1 MNDNAKLYGKFRG
14 VVMSN
19 VDPMRL
25 GRLQASVPDVHGS
38 GTSTWAMPCVPF
50 AGRQMGSYA
59 VPPVGANVWIEFEQ
73 GDIDY
78 PIWTG
83 CFWGSQ
89 SELPQPAQ
97 AATPGLST
105 VVFRTTVGNGLTIS
119 DMPGPT
125 GGITL
130 EIASGAKI
138 TINETGITLS
148 NGQGASVTLAGST
161 VSVNQTALTVT

>member
-1 MNDNAKLYGKFRG
+1 MNDKTKFYGTYRG
-14 VVMSN
+14 VVTTN

-25 GRLQASVPDVHGS
+25 GRIQASVPDAHGTN
-38 GTSTWAMPCVPF
+38 TSTWAMPAVPL
-50 AGRQMGSYA
+50 AGSQMGSFA
-59 VPPVGANVWIEFEQ
+59 IPPVGANVWIEFEQ
-73 GDIDY
+73 GDIDN
-78 PIWTG
+78 PIWSG
-83 CFWGSQ
+83 CFWAQQSQ
-89 SELPQPAQ
+89 LPQPALT
-97 AATPGLST
+97 ATPGLST
-105 VVFRTTVGNGLTIS
+105 IVLRTTNGNGLTIS

-148 NGQGASVTLAGST
+148 NGQGASITLSGST